1 MAGARVSFRRAR
13 RGGRRGISLKVPCHG
28 RREQAGEIP
37 RFARNDPRKA
47 DQVVQCAIPLRPARN
62 EDAPRR
68 GGSFWSG
75 PFFFFLVLKYK
86 HPTFYGG
93 DGGAHANKGNTFS
106 LTWDGVKNL

>member
-68 GGSFWSG
+68 GGSFG
-75 PFFFFLVLKYK
+75 GRLFFFFLIVEIHSANFFGRVGGGILKNGYK
-86 HPTFYGG
+86 Q
-93 DGGAHANKGNTFS
+93 S
-106 LTWDGVKNL
+106 SRLVWD

>member
-68 GGSFWSG
+68 GGFFG
-75 PFFFFLVLKYK
+75 GRPFFFFFMIKINSPNFLGGVGGGKLKKWLKLV
-86 HPTFYGG
+86 
-93 DGGAHANKGNTFS
+93 
-106 LTWDGVKNL
+106 V